1 MRRSAFLG
9 MAILMAP
16 NLRAQDYVE
25 SQPAGKDPKMVA
37 AISVGLVAETGA
49 TARELATFRDPKWT
63 FLTIAQI
70 AAATA
75 DAETSLHNF
84 RVCPTCMET
93 GISRLVVGRR
103 PDVHKYAIAGIVEIG
118 VEAITAHYLRNHGPI
133 RKWYWRYI
141 WALPHAFSF
150 YGHTRVDFHNVG
162 LTLRRDKTGL
172 SSY

>member
-1 MRRSAFLG
+1 
-9 MAILMAP
+9 
-16 NLRAQDYVE
+16 
-25 SQPAGKDPKMVA
+25 MVA

-49 TARELATFRDPKWT
+49 TAEELATFRDPKWT

-84 RVCPTCMET
+84 RACPTCMET

-133 RKWYWRYI
+133 RKWYWRTV
-141 WALPHAFSF
+141 WALPQTFSL
-150 YGHTRVDFHNVG
+150 YGHTRADIHNAG
-162 LTLRRDKTGL
+162 LKLRCDNTGL
-172 SSY
+172 NCY